1 MKKINVQQYIQLT
14 DRTEYDLLLSHLL
27 PDNVYNINI
36 SDISYTNVKYCID
49 LMRELDNWNKV
60 KELFELCFNET
71 DFYNLDIVKYFTA
84 KNYLIQHFKIIV
96 DNENKMSKG
105 GNIDLGKW
113 QMAGG
118 DRLKPFNNVLP
129 LDALSQRYGGS
140 PFDWGRKPYGEVFYL
155 IAMTKTSNEVNE
167 NYNKQK

>member
-1 MKKINVQQYIQLT
+1 LKKINVHQYIQLT
-14 DRTEYDLLLSHLL
+14 DHTEYDLLLSHLL
-27 PDNVYNINI
+27 PNNVYNVNI

-60 KELFELCFNET
+60 KELFEFCFNET